1 MLGDFVVRDRLDIP
15 WGGFPIP
22 HGPSVIGMIQ
32 DISKS
37 PEEGCSRH
45 INQRL
50 YRPGSLRLPQ
60 TLKRATRTRSNL
72 KVSGVTDAKK
82 THMAVA
88 RTMRN
93 LMASG
98 GWVCRLR

>member
-1 MLGDFVVRDRLDIP
+1 MLGDFVARDRLDIP

-22 HGPSVIGMIQ
+22 HGSSAIGMIQ

-37 PEEGCSRH
+37 PEEGRSRH

-50 YRPGSLRLPQ
+50 YRSLRLPP
-60 TLKRATRTRSNL
+60 TLKRATRTRRNL
-72 KVSGVTDAKK
+72 KVSGVVETKK
-82 THMAVA
+82 THRVVT

-98 GWVCRLR
+98 GWVRCLL